1 MTLRHWRL
9 CLIYAG
15 FSWAW
20 NRYIDWLWTSTP
32 GYSPVAKVER
42 VPGMLRSKPNRCS
55 HPCEHIRTPVTGLHR
70 LKEMCRDLF
79 PSVIILSSMVHQHLP
94 MHLAAVERR
103 TKAQL
108 ENTDVEVAQNIDD
121 REPLWSF

>member
-1 MTLRHWRL
+1 MQVFLGHGTDISIGSGPVRL
-9 CLIYAG
+9 GTAQLPRWKG
-15 FSWAW
+15 FRECYVPSQ
-20 NRYIDWLWTSTP
+20 I
-32 GYSPVAKVER
+32 VAPIHV
-42 VPGMLRSKPNRCS
+42 
-55 HPCEHIRTPVTGLHR
+55 R